1 MQQAALPATP
11 KPSAKAGS
19 GVERVHVAIR
29 PNRCWAANVII
40 GGIGIMMMEPT
51 LTQNSAL
58 YFVQHKVSRPHASLF
73 QRFGAAARKRS
84 PNVSQAQLR
93 GNLFRWPR
101 IHWGKNS

>member
-1 MQQAALPATP
+1 
-11 KPSAKAGS
+11 
-19 GVERVHVAIR
+19 
-29 PNRCWAANVII
+29 
-40 GGIGIMMMEPT
+40 MMMEPT

-58 YFVQHKVSRPHASLF
+58 YFVQHKVWKPRAPLLG
-73 QRFGAAARKRS
+73 RFGPAARKQS